1 MKIQLHIHETTIS
14 VERESDDLT
23 IDDMFQDFKTL
34 LIGASFEQETIN
46 DWILEKSQQLSTNKN
61 KRR

>member
-14 VERESDDLT
+14 VERESDDLN
-23 IDDMFQDFKTL
+23 IDDMFQVFKTL